1 MAEQSIAARFTVG
14 DARLRDVGEPIARM
28 SSTAMTRLALRQGD
42 RIQIS
47 GKSELVV
54 QTLASGTED
63 DGLDLIRLDAGQR
76 RRIGIDL
83 GDTVDVHR
91 YLTRVAQRI
100 RLIAIGDIQRS
111 GVSAAAVRDAM
122 EGGQLMVGDSF
133 AVTPEG
139 RVFEARLSLL
149 GIQLAS
155 VAGSSSDARALMLRV
170 HKTEPDGVVEVGPKT
185 EIDILQAG
193 EEDT

>member
-1 MAEQSIAARFTVG
+1 MAEQSTVAQFTVG
-14 DARLRDVGEPIARM
+14 DARLRDVGEPIARL
-28 SSTAMTRLALRQGD
+28 SNTAMARLALRQGD

-47 GKSELVV
+47 GRSDLVV
-54 QTLASGTED
+54 QTLPSGPED

-76 RRIGIDL
+76 RRIGIGL
-83 GDTVDVHR
+83 GDTVDVRR

-111 GVSAAAVRDAM
+111 GVSPAAIRDALD
-122 EGGQLMVGDSF
+122 GSQLMVGDSL

-170 HKTEPDGVVEVGPKT
+170 HTTEPDGVVEVGPST
-185 EIDILQAG
+185 EIEILQAG